1 MLKPVPAGEGGSVGS
16 KHTSLAPGTQH
27 GDTMDF
33 EMDTDMIRIQNE
45 DRSSLCAKCDGW
57 SSLSP
62 IYRSKT
68 IFNTEF
74 AWGVVGGGGT
84 LCPPLD
90 MHPVDIHAPLEPVV
104 GPNILNLHIYSFLI
118 N

>member
-33 EMDTDMIRIQNE
+33 DMNTDMIRIQNE

-68 IFNTEF
+68 IFNTEC
-74 AWGVVGGGGT
+74 A
-84 LCPPLD
+84 
-90 MHPVDIHAPLEPVV
+90 
-104 GPNILNLHIYSFLI
+104 
-118 N
+118 